1 VEICGHLGGIDLV
14 GVDIQDLSIRES
26 GKLKVGKFS
35 KDGSR
40 GQGWLN
46 NYLLSIKNVALS
58 KHNQYRYKSRTAETL
73 AAQRLIEYSRDL
85 LEY

>member
-1 VEICGHLGGIDLV
+1 MGVDVLE
-14 GVDIQDLSIRES
+14 VDIQDLSIRGS
-26 GKLKVGKFS
+26 GMLKVGKFS

-46 NYLLSIKNVALS
+46 NYSPSIKNVALS
-58 KHNQYRYKSRTAETL
+58 THNQYRSGTAETL